1 MIANYHTHTKRC
13 HHAKGTDEQYVKA
26 AIKAGLEVLGFSD
39 HGPWPYE
46 NGYVS
51 GIRMTL
57 KEADGY
63 IKSVKKLKEKYKD
76 KIDIKIGF
84 EWEYFPQHFE
94 WLRQFMKENEIDYAI
109 LGHHYVPYEIGGEYS
124 GQLQTKDGLHL
135 YKQNIIDAINSG
147 IYTYVAH
154 PDLFMFGYGEFDS
167 TAREISEE
175 ICRAVKEKDIP
186 LEYNILGMRKSA
198 DEGRE
203 LYPYS
208 EFWRVAQEVGNK
220 AVIGIDAH
228 SPKQISDMSFAV
240 QAEEYLERLGIEI
253 VKKVL

>member
-13 HHAKGTDEQYVKA
+13 HHAKGSDEQYVKA
-26 AIKAGLEVLGFSD
+26 AIKSGLEVLGFSD

-57 KEADGY
+57 KEAQGY
-63 IKSVKKLKEKYKD
+63 IDSIKKLKEKYSGQ
-76 KIDIKIGF
+76 IEIKLGF
-84 EWEYFPQHFE
+84 EWEYFPRHFE
-94 WLRQFMKENEIDYAI
+94 WLNKFIKENGIDYAI

-124 GQLQTKDGLHL
+124 GHIHTPESLHL
-135 YKQNIIDAINSG
+135 YKENIIDAINSDV
-147 IYTYVAH
+147 YAYVAH
-154 PDLFMFGYGEFDS
+154 PDLFMLGYGEFDD
-167 TAREISEE
+167 TAEE
-175 ICRAVKEKDIP
+175 VSRAICLAAKEKDIP
-186 LEYNILGMRKSA
+186 LEYNVLGLRKSE

-208 EFWRVAQEVGNK
+208 EFWRIAKQVGNK

-228 SPKQISDMSFAV
+228 SPKQISDMSFTFK
-240 QAEEYLERLGIEI
+240 AESFLSRQGLEI

>member
-1 MIANYHTHTKRC
+1 MITNYHTHTKRC

-26 AIKAGLEVLGFSD
+26 AIKVGLKVLGFSD

-51 GIRMTL
+51 GIRMTIE
-57 KEADGY
+57 EADGY
-63 IKSVKKLKEKYKD
+63 IKSIKKLKEKYAD
-76 KIDIKIGF
+76 QIEIKLGF

-94 WLRQFMKENEIDYAI
+94 WLNKFMKDHEVDYAI

-124 GQLQTKDGLHL
+124 GHIHSKSGLLL
-135 YKQNIIDAINSG
+135 YKQNIIDAINSE

-154 PDLFMFGYGEFDS
+154 PDLFMLEYSDFDD
-167 TAREISEE
+167 TARKISEE
-175 ICRAVKEKDIP
+175 ICRTAKEKDIP
-186 LEYNILGMRKSA
+186 LEYNVLGLRKSEK
-198 DEGRE
+198 EGRE

-208 EFWRVAQEVGNK
+208 KFWRIAKDVGNK
-220 AVIGIDAH
+220 VVIGIDAH
-228 SPKQISDMSFAV
+228 SPKQISDMSFTL
-240 QAEEYLERLGIEI
+240 QAERYLTEQGFEI